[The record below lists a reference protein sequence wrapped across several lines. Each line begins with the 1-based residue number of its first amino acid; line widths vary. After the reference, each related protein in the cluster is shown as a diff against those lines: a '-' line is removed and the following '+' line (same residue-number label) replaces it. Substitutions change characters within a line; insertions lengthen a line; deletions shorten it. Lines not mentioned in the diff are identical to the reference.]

1 MKGYG
6 WTVYDPRVG
15 GSQVIHDAPLG
26 VNLMTEFVKNED
38 GSGWAVRVSGEVRP
52 DIDADAVDTSLIF
65 HLAIEGAVGSAVKA
79 KPLRCERLDGGA
91 VGHISGTECR
101 GKDDRLGAFVVRI
114 NADPKTNVIKKSAI
128 RSKRVREDKI
138 WQAKGKFLC
147 LCLCVCICMHVRG
160 FVQDDQN

>member
-26 VNLMTEFVKNED
+26 VNLMTEFVKNDD

-65 HLAIEGAVGSAVKA
+65 HLAMEGAVGSAAKA
-79 KPLRCERLDGGA
+79 LRCDRLDGGA
-91 VGHISGTECR
+91 MGHISGIECR
-101 GKDDRLGAFVVRI
+101 GKDNKLGAFVVRI
-114 NADPKTNVIKKSAI
+114 NADPKANVIKQSTI

-138 WQAKGKFLC
+138 WQAKGEYLR
-147 LCLCVCICMHVRG
+147 V
-160 FVQDDQN
+160 